1 MCVETITIALCAP
14 QSAPRLSFTC
24 GNLHLVAENH
34 VVCDSAVGNCIC
46 YFGTC
51 GKVTREVPTGGID
64 FSAISKVRCTTCTA
78 REDEVGDARK
88 DREILE
94 SVLLGRPAT
103 NDADWDQTSKR
114 LQQLWQQ
121 KSACPYHVQ
130 GSVRKAKATVNKPA
144 KEQVQAQVDIKSAVP
159 SAPSKASFGEVVID
173 KDDLHQSATTD
184 ASEHS
189 EADSASTVD
198 PWTGA
203 PVIAEPVTAEPA
215 GFDSPSVKDDV
226 TIVIANDNDGGTSV
240 KAGSDAGKGGHN
252 GLEGDVDTK
261 LGHDAPKS
269 IDGATPVSRRAVN
282 FAFSAEAADK
292 LRDTTAKFASLKSSF
307 LMGKPI

>member
-14 QSAPRLSFTC
+14 QSTPHLSFTC
-24 GNLHLVAENH
+24 GNLHLVAEDR
-34 VVCDSAVGNCIC
+34 VVCDSAVGDCIC

-88 DREILE
+88 NREILE

-114 LQQLWQQ
+114 LQQLWHQ

-130 GSVRKAKATVNKPA
+130 GSVPKAKATVNKPA
-144 KEQVQAQVDIKSAVP
+144 KEQVRAQVDIKSAVG
-159 SAPSKASFGEVVID
+159 SAPSEASFGEVVID
-173 KDDLHQSATTD
+173 KDDFHQSATTD

-215 GFDSPSVKDDV
+215 GFNSPSVKDDV
-226 TIVIANDNDGGTSV
+226 TTVIANDNDGDTSV
-240 KAGSDAGKGGHN
+240 KAGSDDGNGDHN

-261 LGHDAPKS
+261 VSHDAPKS

>member
-51 GKVTREVPTGGID
+51 GKVTHEVPTGGID

-189 EADSASTVD
+189 EADSASAVD

-203 PVIAEPVTAEPA
+203 PVIAEPVTAEP
-215 GFDSPSVKDDV
+215 PSVKDDV
-226 TIVIANDNDGGTSV
+226 TTVIANDNDGGTSV
-240 KAGSDAGKGGHN
+240 KTGSDAGKGGHN

>member
-189 EADSASTVD
+189 EADSASAVD

-226 TIVIANDNDGGTSV
+226 TTVIANDNDGGTSV
-240 KAGSDAGKGGHN
+240 KTGSDAGKGGHN

>member
-14 QSAPRLSFTC
+14 QSTPHLSFTC
-24 GNLHLVAENH
+24 GNLHLVAEDR
-34 VVCDSAVGNCIC
+34 VVCDSAVGDCIC

-88 DREILE
+88 NREILE

-114 LQQLWQQ
+114 LQQLWHQ

-130 GSVRKAKATVNKPA
+130 GSVPKAKATVNKPA
-144 KEQVQAQVDIKSAVP
+144 KEQVRAQVDIKSAVG
-159 SAPSKASFGEVVID
+159 SAPSEASFGEVVID
-173 KDDLHQSATTD
+173 KDDFHQSATTD

-215 GFDSPSVKDDV
+215 GFNSPSVKDDV
-226 TIVIANDNDGGTSV
+226 TTVIANDDDGDTSV
-240 KAGSDAGKGGHN
+240 KAGSDDGNGDHN

-261 LGHDAPKS
+261 VSHDAPKS